1 MRVWERKLSTK
12 LSKLDC
18 TNIISC
24 VIYTMKWWTTFEQ
37 LFCFHFFWDKN
48 NKKRVVKRE
57 SKNIIKVWE
66 KNLSTKL
73 YKYYL
78 FFLPKEHSFLKLL
91 INKYNN
97 CFFFNLCTLQHIYTH
112 IYPFSL
118 ILSQSLSSFC
128 KLFLSKNEILHTQ
141 NLAFIHSFKLP
152 KLHAWPPL

>member
-1 MRVWERKLSTK
+1 MRVWERKLSIK
-12 LSKLDC
+12 LFKLNC

-97 CFFFNLCTLQHIYTH
+97 CFFLICALYSTYTLTFI
-112 IYPFSL
+112 P
-118 ILSQSLSSFC
+118 SLSFCLNLSLPSANSF
-128 KLFLSKNEILHTQ
+128 FLKMRSCTHKT
-141 NLAFIHSFKLP
+141 
-152 KLHAWPPL
+152 